1 MRYTI
6 GMIQKPALF
15 NAYFNPHFMVLVER
29 LELSRYWRQNLNLV
43 RLPIPPYQHIDYAF
57 LILSEEQRTFKNT
70 SHAWGIL
77 YVSEL
82 SPSFLRI
89 RRANTVY
96 SLLSS
101 SVSASSLTSAT
112 LSKSPLQNNHIGS
125 SFAEIRPLLSTC
137 AVNTVSTFSFTNRL

>member
-6 GMIQKPALF
+6 SVIQKPVLF

-57 LILSEEQRTFKNT
+57 LILSKEQRTFKNT
-70 SHAWGIL
+70 RHAWGIL

-82 SPSFLRI
+82 SPPFLRI
-89 RRANTVY
+89 RRANIIY

-101 SVSASSLTSAT
+101 AQVAASGFSTT
-112 LSKSPLQNNHIGS
+112 LSRSPLQNSHTGS
-125 SFAEIRPLLSTC
+125 SLAEINPLLSTC
-137 AVNTVSTFSFTNRL
+137 AVRTVSAFSFTNRL